1 MAEPTDEELDAAEE
15 RGRVLWATEPRA
27 KAAKFDRKSRRIV
40 VDLTNGSTFAFPVSL
55 VQYLQDATDGQLAE
69 VEVLGQGYGLHWES
83 LDVDFTVPGLLSG
96 IFGTRKYMAQLAGRA
111 TSPRKAAA
119 ARANGKKGGR
129 PRKAA
134 AATAKPA
141 PTKASRS

>member
-1 MAEPTDEELDAAEE
+1 MAELSDEDYEAAAE
-15 RGRVLWATEPRA
+15 RGRIAEATEPRA

-40 VDLTNGSTFAFPVSL
+40 VDLTNGSTFAFPISL

-83 LDVDFTVPGLLSG
+83 LDVDFTVPGLMSG
-96 IFGTRKYMAQLAGRA
+96 IFGTSKYMAQLAGRA

-141 PTKASRS
+141 PTKASRG